1 MDPGERREEGR
12 KRRNIKDSEAE
23 KKRSQTRARDVM
35 KAFSLALVLGTI
47 YYYGSFKFIEFSV
60 SSVVSTGRNEDDD
73 DASNDDGEDDDDDD
87 AGNEDEGT
95 LKRSASRRRKNPASA
110 VGRKEDGLTGSGLTG
125 NRRTQSRDSLFD
137 ESVSWKFLCV
147 DFGAGY

>member
-1 MDPGERREEGR
+1 MVLIKKKEC
-12 KRRNIKDSEAE
+12 NIKDSEAE
-23 KKRSQTRARDVM
+23 KKRSQTRAWDVM

-47 YYYGSFKFIEFSV
+47 YYYGSFKFIEFLV
-60 SSVVSTGRNEDDD
+60 SSVVSTGRDEDDD
-73 DASNDDGEDDDDDD
+73 DGSNGEDYDDDD